1 MDTAFVTEHIISIY
15 RTISKGH
22 THFCSWFGRTDGYY
36 VAFVTLPSKMIK
48 KKHDIS
54 YSVFL
59 LTSI

>member
-36 VAFVTLPSKMIK
+36 V
-48 KKHDIS
+48 
-54 YSVFL
+54 
-59 LTSI
+59 